1 MTTLDALRDALVA
14 GGIARVYK
22 LGAVPPKPEYPY
34 AVVSSAVAAPQ
45 TRFNDGTGN
54 PEGRFTV
61 QHFGKSAD
69 VLDDLAALTFA
80 TFDAKPLPLPGTPVA
95 WQEIATTADRDPDT
109 QGVLS
114 VLHTYRY

>member
-22 LGAVPPKPEYPY
+22 LGAVPASPVSPY
-34 AVVSSAVAAPQ
+34 VVVGSAPAAPQ
-45 TRFNDGTGN
+45 TRFNDGSGDR
-54 PEGRFTV
+54 EGRFTV

-80 TFDAKPLPLPGTPVA
+80 TFDAKPLPLPGAPVA
-95 WQEIATTADRDPDT
+95 WQEIATTPHRDPDT